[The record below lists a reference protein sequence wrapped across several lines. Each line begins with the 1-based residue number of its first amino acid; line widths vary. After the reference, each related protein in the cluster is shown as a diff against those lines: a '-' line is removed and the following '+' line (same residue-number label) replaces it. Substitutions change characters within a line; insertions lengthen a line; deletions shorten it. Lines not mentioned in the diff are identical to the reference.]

1 MLVGRI
7 EAGGWLERNADAL
20 DARVKRLTLT
30 KDGQQHAKRML
41 QVQTE
46 VVGVMVSALT
56 KTQLLELVE
65 TMGKLSEVLRG
76 FRKPR

>member
-1 MLVGRI
+1 MLVRRM

-30 KDGQQHAKRML
+30 KDGQQHVKRML

-46 VVGVMVSALT
+46 VLGVMATALT
-56 KTQLLELVE
+56 KAQLLELLE
-65 TMGKLSEVLRG
+65 TMGNVSKALRG
-76 FRKPR
+76 FRQPR